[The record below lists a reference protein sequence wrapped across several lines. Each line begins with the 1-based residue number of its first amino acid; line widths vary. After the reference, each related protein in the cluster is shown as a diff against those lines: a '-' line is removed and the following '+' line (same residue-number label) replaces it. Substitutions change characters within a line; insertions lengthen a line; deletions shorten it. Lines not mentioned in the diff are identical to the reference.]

1 VNLPISTQVVGSRA
15 SRSTHPRS
23 LMLLEQL
30 ALMICDQPIRIDNPF
45 IWKTKSEILR
55 DLFQTPE
62 REAIRRTLSCVHTR
76 DIDTMH
82 PHCGACAQCLQRR
95 IAILGAGA
103 AEADPAEGYAN
114 DLLLSPRQEGSDR
127 ALAVDM
133 IRSALEYS
141 RLSNEEFATR
151 FASELAWVRLGFPH
165 RSASDVAQNFCSLFH
180 RFGKDVRA
188 ILVDATRQHASA
200 LVDKMLPDSCLLR
213 LVHDPPYTPII
224 EAQTVRVRRQLDEE
238 NEAEVYDGGWELR
251 IAVEEH
257 AKQILIDGISPLKA
271 SSEFR
276 LVFLLVSL
284 YVEDRNSGRMPA
296 EYRTLSAQDLAD
308 ASARTDDTSGR
319 QAVSRLRR
327 KISKE
332 YKQLYGVALSLNA
345 LIENVHGKGYRL
357 NPSVRVVA
365 PDALKN

>member
-1 VNLPISTQVVGSRA
+1 
-15 SRSTHPRS
+15 
-23 LMLLEQL
+23 
-30 ALMICDQPIRIDNPF
+30 
-45 IWKTKSEILR
+45 
-55 DLFQTPE
+55 
-62 REAIRRTLSCVHTR
+62 
-76 DIDTMH
+76 
-82 PHCGACAQCLQRR
+82 
-95 IAILGAGA
+95 
-103 AEADPAEGYAN
+103 
-114 DLLLSPRQEGSDR
+114 
-127 ALAVDM
+127 
-133 IRSALEYS
+133 
-141 RLSNEEFATR
+141 
-151 FASELAWVRLGFPH
+151 
-165 RSASDVAQNFCSLFH
+165 
-180 RFGKDVRA
+180 
-188 ILVDATRQHASA
+188 
-200 LVDKMLPDSCLLR
+200 MLPDSCLLR